1 MERNDAAINTRNL
14 PMVPGRKA
22 ALPRV
27 YGDTPTFLGVPKLDL
42 RAPPPEAPDVV
53 FVGVPWEGTVTW
65 GSFSGCELAPRT
77 IRHASARY
85 GGFLPE
91 YDIDLFEHLRLADAG
106 DVPVDPN
113 SPAQTMERVF
123 EEMQQIY
130 RGGSIP
136 VSLGGD
142 HSFTP
147 QVIRALGATRSGKV
161 GVVHF
166 DAHLDN
172 VKAFGDDPAPRCSPL
187 HHVAQLPC
195 VRTRSIVHVA
205 IRGPRNS
212 RAQLEY
218 AREMGATVFTIRDIR
233 SRGIGPIVEDAIR
246 IAREGTERLYVTI
259 CSDCI
264 DAAFNPGGPADFNGL
279 FASELFAALYR
290 LGEEGFD
297 GLDFVEVYPT
307 QDPQSFSSHL
317 ASWAVIHGLAGLAAR
332 RRAARDAR

>member
-1 MERNDAAINTRNL
+1 MLETKQARSI

-22 ALPRV
+22 SLPRV
-27 YGDTPTFLGVPKLDL
+27 YGDTPTFLGVPKLEPG
-42 RAPPPEAPDVV
+42 AAPDVAV
-53 FVGVPWEGTVTW
+53 VGVPWEGTVTW

-91 YDIDLFEHLRLADAG
+91 YELDLFDYLQLADAG
-106 DVPVDPN
+106 DIAVDPN
-113 SPAQTMERVF
+113 SPQETMQRVYAT
-123 EEMQQIY
+123 MDRIY

-147 QVIRALGATRSGKV
+147 AVVRALAHNRDGAI

-172 VKAFGDDPAPRCSPL
+172 APEFGDDPMPRCSPL
-187 HHVAQLPC
+187 YHVAHIPQ
-195 VRTRSIVHVA
+195 VRTRSIVQIG

-212 RAQLEY
+212 PAQLQC
-218 AREMGATVFTIRDIR
+218 ARDMGATVFTIRDIR
-233 SRGIGPIVEDAIR
+233 RRGMDPIVEDAIR
-246 IAREGTERLYVTI
+246 IAREGTESVYVTI

-279 FASELFAALYR
+279 FPHELFGALFQ
-290 LGEEGFD
+290 LGEAGFD
-297 GLDFVEVYPT
+297 GIDFVEVYPP
-307 QDPQSFSSHL
+307 QDPTSFSSHL
-317 ASWAVIHGLAGLAAR
+317 ASWALIHGLAGLAAR
-332 RRAARDAR
+332 KRSGADLH